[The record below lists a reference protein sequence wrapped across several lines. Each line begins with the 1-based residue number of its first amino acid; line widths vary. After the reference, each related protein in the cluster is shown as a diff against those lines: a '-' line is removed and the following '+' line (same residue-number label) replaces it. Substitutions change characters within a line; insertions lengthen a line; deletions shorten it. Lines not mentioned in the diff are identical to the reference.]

1 MSSINTNIPKNTVQL
16 TPSERAEIRK
26 NKIKRAIFIILMIIV
41 PVANFFIFYLYVN
54 LSSIMMAFEDKVT
67 GAFTFN
73 NLISIGQRLFGGGVG
88 NQTADMLAYLGNTM
102 IYFLNSIFIMM
113 PLITFIA
120 YFIYKKIFM
129 YKFFRVMFFLPS
141 IISSVIFVTYYQQLV
156 GENGSIYNLLNDM
169 LGEGAFPVNAWR
181 DRTWGRWVIL
191 VFTIWTGFGTNLI
204 LMTGAMNRIPEE
216 VLEAAQLD
224 GVGVLRELVSIILPL
239 IWPTLTTLL
248 VLAFTGIFTASGPL
262 LVFDPNDTGA
272 TKTISFYIFKLAESG
287 GKNQMR
293 EASATGLFFTI
304 VGMPIIMGMK
314 KLLERWQDAIEY

>member
-1 MSSINTNIPKNTVQL
+1 MSSINANIPKKTVQL
-16 TPSERAEIRK
+16 TSSERAEIRK